1 MGTLLCMRKLSQ
13 HIKSSF
19 ADLLDPDVGGHDLVL
34 EVDVDQL
41 GELEPQLD
49 GQLLRVVGHGP
60 DEAVVVAQQVVV
72 QPLGVGVA
80 PHQA

>member
-1 MGTLLCMRKLSQ
+1 MFGGWT
-13 HIKSSF
+13 
-19 ADLLDPDVGGHDLVL
+19 DLVYPHVGGHHLVL
-34 EVDVDQL
+34 QVNIDQL

-49 GQLLRVVGHGP
+49 GQLLRVVGDGP

-80 PHQA
+80 ADQA

>member
-1 MGTLLCMRKLSQ
+1 M
-13 HIKSSF
+13 
-19 ADLLDPDVGGHDLVL
+19 VL

-49 GQLLRVVGHGP
+49 GQLLRVVGDGP

-80 PHQA
+80 ADQA